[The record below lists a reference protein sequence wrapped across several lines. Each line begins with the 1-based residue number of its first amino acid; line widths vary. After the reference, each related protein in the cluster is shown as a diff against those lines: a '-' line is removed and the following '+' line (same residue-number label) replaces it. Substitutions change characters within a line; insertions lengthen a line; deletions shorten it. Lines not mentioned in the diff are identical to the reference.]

1 MDSARAPLPPSRA
14 RRARRRP
21 LAVIFDMD
29 GLLLDTEP
37 LAARAWID
45 AAAGLGVAFDHA
57 VTRRLVGRNHRD
69 CAELIRAHHGAGFPV
84 EDVMGAWHGAYEA
97 IVEREGI
104 VVKPGVFVLL
114 DWLEA
119 EAIPRAVAT
128 STRRSRA
135 ESKLARTNL
144 LDRFDALVGGDEIAR
159 GKPAPDIVIEAAA
172 RLAVAVADCVVLED
186 SEPGVTAALA
196 AGAMPM
202 MVPDLGEPSAALLAR
217 APPIFASLLE
227 VHAHLAALPPATRV
241 R

>member
-1 MDSARAPLPPSRA
+1 M
-14 RRARRRP
+14 
-21 LAVIFDMD
+21 
-29 GLLLDTEP
+29 LDTEP
-37 LAARAWID
+37 LAARAWVD
-45 AAAGLGVAFDHA
+45 AAAQVGVAFDHA
-57 VTRRLVGRNHRD
+57 VTARLIGRNFPD
-69 CAELIRAHHGAGFPV
+69 CRMLIRAHHGDAYPV
-84 EDVMGAWHGAYEA
+84 DDLMRAWHGAYDA

-104 VVKPGVFVLL
+104 VLKPGLSELL
-114 DWLEA
+114 AWLEG
-119 EAIPRAVAT
+119 EGIPRAVAT

-135 ESKLARTNL
+135 GSKLARTNL
-144 LDRFDALVGGDEIAR
+144 LHRFDALIGGDEIAR

-217 APPIFASLLE
+217 SPPIFASLLE